1 MEISTSWHS
10 GYILSMLI
18 ELAIYDKIG
27 LFSSYLDLWLCHSIF
42 NNVINLTSF
51 YILSVN
57 IKHRKLHIIRF
68 FCGSAFYP
76 RHRIFAVSNGYLS
89 PFMIFDTQNACSY
102 HVSYLAL
109 TTLVRLQYFQIW
121 ICDFIDNIIKKEWEF
136 SFFDF
141 VPTNCSEFKNSAPA
155 PADVRVGTLKQRKV
169 FGYLPVFEIFREI
182 RKARAWSEQL
192 TFTQK
197 TFTCSVELSKTD
209 QLIRQLVLFFIKMNV
224 HELKSILV
232 EFEDSNST

>member
-1 MEISTSWHS
+1 
-10 GYILSMLI
+10 
-18 ELAIYDKIG
+18 
-27 LFSSYLDLWLCHSIF
+27 
-42 NNVINLTSF
+42 
-51 YILSVN
+51 
-57 IKHRKLHIIRF
+57 
-68 FCGSAFYP
+68 
-76 RHRIFAVSNGYLS
+76 
-89 PFMIFDTQNACSY
+89 MIFDTQNACSY

-121 ICDFIDNIIKKEWEF
+121 ICDFIVNIIKKEWEF

-169 FGYLPVFEIFREI
+169 FEYLPTGI
-182 RKARAWSEQL
+182 RNFSGDSES
-192 TFTQK
+192 TR
-197 TFTCSVELSKTD
+197 
-209 QLIRQLVLFFIKMNV
+209 LIRTADVHAKNLYLLSGIIKNGSADSAAGTFFIKMNV